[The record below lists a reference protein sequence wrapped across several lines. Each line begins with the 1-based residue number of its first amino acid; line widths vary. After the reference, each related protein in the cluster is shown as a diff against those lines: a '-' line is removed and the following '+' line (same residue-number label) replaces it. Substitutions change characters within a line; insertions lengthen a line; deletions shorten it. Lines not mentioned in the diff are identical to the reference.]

1 MSSTDVE
8 NIAKTI
14 EVFTNSSEVVLS
26 TETLDNLISTI
37 DNVHE
42 KTELDSV
49 RKSEASKAF
58 RESAAV
64 VATKLTTN
72 SSETLKTGK
81 SVGEFKIFPI
91 ILVSYQDVA
100 PICTAYLM
108 APLIQRYTGFGVAEV
123 RETNTSEKNNL
134 LVLAGEVNTIED
146 STNNIDDVD
155 KVFFSV
161 SFQKS
166 LMSIRLRRVNRLTAK
181 GLLSSKC
188 WRMELRYKTRF
199 AAANLCLSAA
209 AIFPVQG

>member
-72 SSETLKTGK
+72 SNETLKTGK
-81 SVGEFKIFPI
+81 SVGEFVI
-91 ILVSYQDVA
+91 IAVSKSSSDL
-100 PICTAYLM
+100 AY
-108 APLIQRYTGFGVAEV
+108 
-123 RETNTSEKNNL
+123 
-134 LVLAGEVNTIED
+134 
-146 STNNIDDVD
+146 
-155 KVFFSV
+155 
-161 SFQKS
+161 
-166 LMSIRLRRVNRLTAK
+166 
-181 GLLSSKC
+181 
-188 WRMELRYKTRF
+188 
-199 AAANLCLSAA
+199 NLCLSIKMSLQDALL
-209 AIFPVQG
+209 I